1 LNQIQIELEDL
12 IDLMV
17 NDVNRGTIEAF
28 RMLHVWN
35 SSVESSIMA
44 HCGDGGPLWVEPM
57 KVVPESPLLEEPQTA
72 EVVGDELKAPK
83 ISLPGTPTVGVF
95 CTSKLWGVQDHV
107 F

>member
-1 LNQIQIELEDL
+1 LNRIQIELEDL

-17 NDVNRGTIEAF
+17 NDVNQGTIEAF

-35 SSVESSIMA
+35 SLVESSIMA
-44 HCGDGGPLWVEPM
+44 HCGDGGPLRVEPM

-83 ISLPGTPTVGVF
+83 VNGFTKEEGTTHQTLTIG
-95 CTSKLWGVQDHV
+95 GEGERE
-107 F
+107 

>member
-83 ISLPGTPTVGVF
+83 VNSFTKEEGTAHQTLTIG
-95 CTSKLWGVQDHV
+95 GEGERE
-107 F
+107 